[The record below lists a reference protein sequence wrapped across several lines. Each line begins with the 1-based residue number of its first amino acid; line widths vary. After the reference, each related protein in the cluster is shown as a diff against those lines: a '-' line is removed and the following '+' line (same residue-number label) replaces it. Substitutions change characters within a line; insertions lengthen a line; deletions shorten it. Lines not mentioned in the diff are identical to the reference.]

1 MHRRPWG
8 ALEGVGGLGSNEHV
22 GVDDEAIYV
31 DNEPIVALDVALSCN
46 KEQEP
51 EEDEEEEEKEKV
63 READEELVGKSY
75 DAI

>member
-1 MHRRPWG
+1 MHHRPWG
-8 ALEGVGGLGSNEHV
+8 ALEGVDGLGSNEHV

-31 DNEPIVALDVALSCN
+31 DNEPIVALDVALSCD